1 MGELASRLGVS
12 AAQLALAA
20 VISRLGVVAIPKAV
34 RPAHLRE
41 NFEAAQLQLDA
52 ETLNEIDRLHP
63 PPGRKQPLAM
73 I

>member
-34 RPAHLRE
+34 RSKHLEE
-41 NFEAAQLQLDA
+41 NLAAAQLTLDA
-52 ETLNEIDRLHP
+52 ATLAELNRLHP
-63 PPGRKQPLAM
+63 PPRRKTALAM